1 MKLFEI
7 VHKIPHPWS
16 QVTQAHWEKY
26 PNDHSA
32 HIISVDTI
40 ERYVDDDG
48 ILHTTRLLSGKQKI
62 PKILARIFNS
72 SDVAYF
78 HEVSTLDPK
87 THVLHAETVNLSF
100 SNLILIE
107 EGLTLKKNPEDPEN
121 NTLFIQQARISA
133 KGVLSGIAKYTEEFS
148 AKTFK
153 ANAANG
159 RKGLEQVINRI
170 KLREQQQAALM
181 G

>member
-7 VHKIPHPWS
+7 IHQIPHAWS

-32 HIISVDTI
+32 HIVSVDTI
-40 ERYVDDDG
+40 DRYVDENG
-48 ILHTTRLLSGKQKI
+48 VLHTERLLSGKQKI
-62 PKILARIFNS
+62 PKFLAKIFK

-78 HEVSTLDPK
+78 HEISTLDPK
-87 THVLHAETVNLSF
+87 TNVLHAETVNLSF

-107 EGLTLKKNPEDPEN
+107 EGLTLTKNPEDPKN
-121 NTLFIQQARISA
+121 NTLFIQQAKISA
-133 KGVLSGIAKYTEEFS
+133 KGVLAGVAKYTEEIT

-159 RKGLEQVINRI
+159 RLGLEQVINRI
-170 KLREQQQAALM
+170 KMRERQGALLN
-181 G
+181 

>member
-7 VHKIPHPWS
+7 IHRIPHPWT

-32 HIISVDTI
+32 HISSVDTI
-40 ERYVDDDG
+40 ERYVDENG

-62 PKILARIFNS
+62 PKILAKIFNS

-107 EGLTLKKNPEDPEN
+107 EGLTLQKNPEDPKN

-133 KGVLSGIAKYTEEFS
+133 KGVLSGISKYTEEFT

-159 RKGLEQVINRI
+159 RKGLEQVIDRI
-170 KLREQQQAALM
+170 KLREQQASLIN
-181 G
+181 

>member
-7 VHKIPHPWS
+7 VNKIPHNWTN
-16 QVTQAHWEKY
+16 VTQAHWEKY

-32 HIISVDTI
+32 HITSVDTI
-40 ERYVDDDG
+40 ERYVDEDG
-48 ILHTTRLLSGKQKI
+48 ILHTTRLLSGKQKM
-62 PKILARIFNS
+62 PKILAKIFNS

-78 HEVSTLDPK
+78 YEVSTIDPA
-87 THVLHAETVNLSF
+87 TNTLHAETINLSF

-107 EGLTLKKNPEDPEN
+107 EGLTYKRNPEEPDN
-121 NTLFIQQARISA
+121 NTLFVQQARISA
-133 KGVLSGIAKYTEEFS
+133 KGVLAGVSKYTEDFT

-159 RKGLEQVINRI
+159 RLGLEQVINRI
-170 KLREQQQAALM
+170 KTREQALM
-181 G
+181 TN

>member
-7 VHKIPHPWS
+7 VHKIPHSWTN
-16 QVTQAHWEKY
+16 VTQAHWEKY

-32 HIISVDTI
+32 HIVSVDTI
-40 ERYVDDDG
+40 DRYVDEDG

-62 PKILARIFNS
+62 PKILQKIFNS
-72 SDVAYF
+72 TDNAYF
-78 HEVSTLDPK
+78 YEVSTIDPV
-87 THVLHAETVNLSF
+87 TNTLHAETVNLSF

-107 EGLTLKKNPEDPEN
+107 EGLTLKRNPENPES
-121 NTLFIQQARISA
+121 NTLFVQQARISA
-133 KGVLSGIAKYTEEFS
+133 KGVLSGVSKYTEDFT

-159 RKGLEQVINRI
+159 RLGLEQVINRI
-170 KLREQQQAALM
+170 KTREQALM
-181 G
+181 TN